1 MSQIL
6 LRRLS
11 AAHSHSHRVRGHGC
25 RRRLSSAVYGD
36 GGERR
41 RASFLPPQQDEETR
55 AVPVSVWWDFENC
68 NIPNGVNVC
77 RVAPRVSA
85 ALRAAG
91 IRGPLSITAFG
102 DVLQLARS
110 AQEELTATGVSISH
124 VPRSFVLVPA
134 PLPPFIC
141 CSVPFHSLLFVI
153 SEGRFGA
160 STRNSYHTCSSSIK
174 NDFFVIRIA
183 MP

>member
-11 AAHSHSHRVRGHGC
+11 THSHSLRGHGC
-25 RRRLSSAVYGD
+25 RRLSSAVYG
-36 GGERR
+36 GGGRR
-41 RASFLPPQQDEETR
+41 RAGPGAAPPQDDESSR
-55 AVPVSVWWDFENC
+55 AVRVSVWWDFENC
-68 NIPNGVNVC
+68 NIPNGVNVY

-110 AQEELTATGVSISH
+110 SQEALAATGVSISH
-124 VPRSFVLVPA
+124 VPSSCVVVPPA
-134 PLPPFIC
+134 PFNSAPFRSIPFCYDFGNVFHNFLAECAVVLKKGLFC
-141 CSVPFHSLLFVI
+141 CP
-153 SEGRFGA
+153 R
-160 STRNSYHTCSSSIK
+160 Y
-174 NDFFVIRIA
+174 DD
-183 MP
+183 

>member
-11 AAHSHSHRVRGHGC
+11 AHSHVVRGHGF
-25 RRRLSSAVYGD
+25 RRLSSAVHGG
-36 GGERR
+36 GGERQ
-41 RASFLPPQQDEETR
+41 RASAPPLQDEESR
-55 AVPVSVWWDFENC
+55 AVRVSVWWDFENC
-68 NIPNGVNVC
+68 HIPNGVNVC

-110 AQEELTATGVSISH
+110 SQEALAATGVSISH
-124 VPRSFVLVPA
+124 VPRSYVLARA
-134 PLPPFIC
+134 PLP
-141 CSVPFHSLLFVI
+141 L
-153 SEGRFGA
+153 
-160 STRNSYHTCSSSIK
+160 
-174 NDFFVIRIA
+174 
-183 MP
+183 